1 MGNSSVRNNPVS
13 GRWIA
18 RAGLWTV
25 FFGAICLGSV
35 CSRPSGVEETK
46 SKTDIQALFPRQGL
60 LSGWRTEDE
69 PKLYSGNQLY
79 EYINGGADLYLE
91 YGFDQAATLEYKGP
105 DDAVI
110 IVDIYRMASPRA
122 AYGIFSVH
130 SGMKYTPVLDVGTI
144 GALTPYQF
152 TFCKGEYFVAVQAL
166 EEGEEADRSLDY
178 FARLVDSRIS
188 GADTAFPALV
198 RELPSEGLLPQS
210 VTLVHGVLGL
220 NSRRYLGDE
229 NHFALGGDTWGVL
242 GLYRLSGDTK
252 KPALLLLVDY
262 PDSAEAA
269 RVFGQVNSRRE
280 KLLSGAAVSDDSS
293 SPGPGRYDQ
302 GPLIETRGNRLAACF
317 DLPAV
322 GVDEYKKLL
331 NKALSY

>member
-1 MGNSSVRNNPVS
+1 MRNSSVRNNPVS
-13 GRWIA
+13 VRWFVHA
-18 RAGLWTV
+18 RLWTV
-25 FFGAICLGSV
+25 FLGTICLGPV
-35 CSRPSGVEETK
+35 CSRPSGMEETK

-60 LSGWRTEDE
+60 PSGWRTESE
-69 PKLYSGNQLY
+69 PQLYSGNQLY

-122 AYGIFSVH
+122 AYGIFSVN

-166 EEGEEADRSLDY
+166 GEGGETGWSLDY
-178 FARLVDSRIS
+178 FTRLVDSRIS

-198 RELPSEGLLPQS
+198 SELPSESLLPQS

-242 GLYRLSGDTK
+242 GLYRLSEDTK

-269 RVFGQVNSRRE
+269 RVFGQVNSGRE
-280 KLLSGAAVSDDSS
+280 KLSPGAAVSDDSS
-293 SPGPGRYDQ
+293 SPGPGGR
-302 GPLIETRGNRLAACF
+302 GRGSLIDARGKRLAAWF

-322 GVDEYKKLL
+322 GTDGYKKLL